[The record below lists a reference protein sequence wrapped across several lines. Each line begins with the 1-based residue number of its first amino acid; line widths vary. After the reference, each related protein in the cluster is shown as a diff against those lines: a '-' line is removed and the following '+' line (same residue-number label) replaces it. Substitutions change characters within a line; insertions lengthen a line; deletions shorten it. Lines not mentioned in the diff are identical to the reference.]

1 MKLKTQNGK
10 NLIQFKDLG
19 TQFGQLITKRFLCME
34 DLKMKLQTFLPIQF
48 WNSIWLL
55 MLKEMQI
62 YYKNLKALFRMH
74 LRMAN
79 LEPVLQKVQMDQ
91 VTVQTQELQL
101 PLCRV

>member
-1 MKLKTQNGK
+1 
-10 NLIQFKDLG
+10 
-19 TQFGQLITKRFLCME
+19 
-34 DLKMKLQTFLPIQF
+34 
-48 WNSIWLL
+48 LL

-62 YYKNLKALFRMH
+62 YYKNLKVLFRMH

-79 LEPVLQKVQMDQ
+79 QEPVLQKVQMDQ

>member
-1 MKLKTQNGK
+1 
-10 NLIQFKDLG
+10 
-19 TQFGQLITKRFLCME
+19 
-34 DLKMKLQTFLPIQF
+34 
-48 WNSIWLL
+48 
-55 MLKEMQI
+55 MLKETQT

-79 LEPVLQKVQMDQ
+79 LEPVLLKVQMDQ